1 MLASGL
7 QILTKR
13 QDIRTLGGVILHRGQ
28 DFFLLLAKPQHQ
40 PGLRRNFRMRLLR
53 TAQQAQ
59 PEVPTKTGLMLGL
72 GEEKEEVLD
81 ALASN
86 GAATR
91 ASART
96 PRLC

>member
-13 QDIRTLGGVILHRGQ
+13 QDIRTLGGEILHRGQ

-53 TAQQAQ
+53 TAQQL
-59 PEVPTKTGLMLGL
+59 ER
-72 GEEKEEVLD
+72 
-81 ALASN
+81 ALVH
-86 GAATR
+86 R
-91 ASART
+91 AFADLPIE
-96 PRLC
+96 PRHGFRVVVENVRAHDKDRV